1 MPSLALIPI
10 LGSTPQMS
18 FETTQS
24 MPQVPSL
31 SQQSLQ
37 ELKSAAA
44 ATLVIAGLAA
54 MFALGVSPRAIAADQ
69 SAQLSGVVN
78 VYTARH
84 YDTDMAL
91 YDQFTTLT
99 GVKINLIEGN
109 SDGLIQRIVNEGEFS
124 PADMLITVDAG
135 RLWRAAEAEIFSPVD
150 SDTLESR
157 VPDHLQAPDNT
168 WFGLSKRGRVMVYN
182 KMAGLP
188 DGINDYEDLT
198 DPRLKGQVCMRS
210 SGNIYNQSLL
220 GSIIEHK
227 GEAAALAWASGVV
240 ANFARPPRGND
251 TAQLKAVAAGECG
264 VSIANTYYIGRFA
277 GSSTPEDQQVMASLG
292 ILFPNQENRGTHIN
306 ISGAGVLK
314 HAPNRDN
321 AVAFLEYLTS
331 DFAQRLFAEGNNEY
345 PITGEVTGPIAT
357 LGSFK
362 EDELN
367 AQTLGTNQRNA
378 VELFDKAGWR

>member
-44 ATLVIAGLAA
+44 ATLVIACLAA

-182 KMAGLP
+182 KKAGLP